1 MSDRSFALVRMLV
14 ASLCVVTLAVLH
26 LSLARAEDS
35 DKTLLLVA
43 KRALKDPLYSSTILL
58 AKPMPDGT
66 HVGFILNRP
75 TTMKLGEAFPEHEAS
90 KRIADPIFLGGPAD
104 VNLVFAVVAG
114 HDRSRDDGSRDDSLL
129 LTPELS
135 LAYSGGTVDRIIE
148 SESDRARFFLGLVVW
163 RSGQLDDELK
173 RGLWHVKEPEAKLV
187 LRKKTDGLWDELVR
201 ESEVKAEM
209 I

>member
-1 MSDRSFALVRMLV
+1 MLF
-14 ASLCVVTLAVLH
+14 ASLCVLTLAVLH

-58 AKPMPDGT
+58 AKPLPDGT

-75 TTMKLGEAFPEHEAS
+75 TNVKLGEIFPEHEPS
-90 KRIADPIFLGGPAD
+90 KKIADPLFLGGPAD
-104 VNLVFAVVAG
+104 VNLVFAVVAN
-114 HDRSRDDGSRDDSLL
+114 HDGSRDDSML

-135 LAYSGGTVDRIIE
+135 LAYSGGTVDRVIE
-148 SESDRARFFLGLVVW
+148 SESERARFFMGLVVW
-163 RSGQLDDELK
+163 RPGQLDEELK
-173 RGLWHVKEPEAKLV
+173 RGLWHVQEPEAKLV

-201 ESEVKAEM
+201 QSEARAEM

>member
-1 MSDRSFALVRMLV
+1 MLV
-14 ASLCVVTLAVLH
+14 ASLCAVTLAVLH
-26 LSLARAEDS
+26 LSLARADDS
-35 DKTLLLVA
+35 DKTVLLVA

-75 TTMKLGEAFPEHEAS
+75 TTVKLGEMFPEHEPS
-90 KRIADPIFLGGPAD
+90 KKIADPLFLGGPAD
-104 VNLVFAVVAG
+104 VNLVFAVVAD
-114 HDRSRDDGSRDDSLL
+114 HDGSRDDSLL

-148 SESDRARFFLGLVVW
+148 SESDRARFFVGLVVW

-201 ESEVKAEM
+201 ESEIKSEM

>member
-1 MSDRSFALVRMLV
+1 MLF
-14 ASLCVVTLAVLH
+14 ASLCVLTLAVLH

-35 DKTLLLVA
+35 DKSLLLVA

-58 AKPMPDGT
+58 AKPLPNGT

-75 TTMKLGEAFPEHEAS
+75 TNVKLGEMFPEHEPS
-90 KRIADPIFLGGPAD
+90 KKIADPLFLGGPAD
-104 VNLVFAVVAG
+104 VNLVFAVVEN
-114 HDRSRDDGSRDDSLL
+114 HDGSRDDSLL

-135 LAYSGGTVDRIIE
+135 LAYSGRTVDRVIE
-148 SESDRARFFLGLVVW
+148 SESERARFFMGLVVW
-163 RSGQLDDELK
+163 RPGQLDEELK
-173 RGLWHVKEPEAKLV
+173 RGLWHVQEPEAKLV

-201 ESEVKAEM
+201 QSEAKAEM

>member
-1 MSDRSFALVRMLV
+1 MSDRSLALVRMLV
-14 ASLCVVTLAVLH
+14 ASLPALTLAVLVQ
-26 LSLARAEDS
+26 SMARAEDT
-35 DKTLLLVA
+35 DKTVLLVA

-58 AKPMPDGT
+58 AKPMPNGA

-75 TTMKLGEAFPEHEAS
+75 TTVKLGEMFPEHEPS
-90 KRIADPIFLGGPAD
+90 KKIADPLFLGGPAD
-104 VNLVFAVVAG
+104 VNLVFAVVAD
-114 HDRSRDDGSRDDSLL
+114 HDGSSDDSLL

-148 SESDRARFFLGLVVW
+148 SESDRARFFVGLVVW
-163 RSGQLDDELK
+163 RPGQLDEELK

-187 LRKKTDGLWDELVR
+187 LRKKMDGLWDELVR
-201 ESEVKAEM
+201 ESEAKAEM

>member
-1 MSDRSFALVRMLV
+1 MSDRSLALVRMLV
-14 ASLCVVTLAVLH
+14 ASLCAVTLAVLH

-58 AKPMPDGT
+58 AKPMPNGT

-75 TTMKLGEAFPEHEAS
+75 TTMKLGEMFPEHEPS
-90 KRIADPIFLGGPAD
+90 KKIADPLFLGGPAD
-104 VNLVFAVVAG
+104 VNLVFAVVAD
-114 HDRSRDDGSRDDSLL
+114 HDGSRDDSLL

-148 SESDRARFFLGLVVW
+148 SESDRARFFVGLVVW

-201 ESEVKAEM
+201 ESEIKSEM

>member
-1 MSDRSFALVRMLV
+1 MSDRSLALVRMLF
-14 ASLCVVTLAVLH
+14 ASLCVVTLAVLQ

-58 AKPMPDGT
+58 AKPMPNGT

-75 TTMKLGEAFPEHEAS
+75 TTMKLGEMFPEHAPS
-90 KRIADPIFLGGPAD
+90 KKIADPLFLGGPAD
-104 VNLVFAVVAG
+104 VNLVFAVVAD
-114 HDRSRDDGSRDDSLL
+114 HDGSRDDSLL

-148 SESDRARFFLGLVVW
+148 SESDRARFFVGLVVW

>member
-1 MSDRSFALVRMLV
+1 MSDRSLALVRMLV

-26 LSLARAEDS
+26 LSLARADDS

-58 AKPMPDGT
+58 AKPMPNGT

-75 TTMKLGEAFPEHEAS
+75 TTMKLGEMFPEHEPS
-90 KRIADPIFLGGPAD
+90 KKIADPLFLGGPAD
-104 VNLVFAVVAG
+104 VNLVFAVVAN
-114 HDRSRDDGSRDDSLL
+114 HDGSRDDSLL

-148 SESDRARFFLGLVVW
+148 SEADRARFFVGLVVW

-201 ESEVKAEM
+201 ESEIKSEM

>member
-1 MSDRSFALVRMLV
+1 MLV
-14 ASLCVVTLAVLH
+14 ASLCVLTLAVLH

-58 AKPMPDGT
+58 AKPMPNGT

-75 TTMKLGEAFPEHEAS
+75 TTMKLGEMFPEHEPS
-90 KRIADPIFLGGPAD
+90 KKIADPLFLGGPAD
-104 VNLVFAVVAG
+104 VNLVFALVEN
-114 HDRSRDDGSRDDSLL
+114 HDGSRDDSLL

-148 SESDRARFFLGLVVW
+148 SEADRARFFVGLVVW
-163 RSGQLDDELK
+163 RPGQLDEELK

-201 ESEVKAEM
+201 ESEIKSEM

>member
-1 MSDRSFALVRMLV
+1 MSDRSLALVRMLV
-14 ASLCVVTLAVLH
+14 ASLCVLTLAVLYQ
-26 LSLARAEDS
+26 SMARAEDS
-35 DKTLLLVA
+35 DKPMLLVA

-58 AKPMPDGT
+58 AKPMPNGA

-75 TTMKLGEAFPEHEAS
+75 TTLKLGEMFPEHEPS
-90 KRIADPIFLGGPAD
+90 KKIADPLFLGGPAD
-104 VNLVFAVVAG
+104 VNLVFALVVN
-114 HDRSRDDGSRDDSLL
+114 HDGSRDDSVL

-148 SESDRARFFLGLVVW
+148 SESDRARFFVGLVVW
-163 RSGQLDDELK
+163 RPGQLDEELK
-173 RGLWHVKEPEAKLV
+173 RGLWYVQEPEANLV
-187 LRKKTDGLWDELVR
+187 LRKKTDGLWDELVH

>member
-1 MSDRSFALVRMLV
+1 MTVRNLALVRMLF
-14 ASLCVVTLAVLH
+14 ASLCVLTLAVLH

-58 AKPMPDGT
+58 AKPLPDGT

-75 TTMKLGEAFPEHEAS
+75 TNVKLGEIFPEHEPS
-90 KRIADPIFLGGPAD
+90 KKIADPLFLGGPAD
-104 VNLVFAVVAG
+104 VNLVFAVVAN
-114 HDRSRDDGSRDDSLL
+114 HDGSRDDSML

-135 LAYSGGTVDRIIE
+135 LAYSGGTVDRVIE
-148 SESDRARFFLGLVVW
+148 SESERARFFMGLVVW
-163 RSGQLDDELK
+163 RPGQLDEELK
-173 RGLWHVKEPEAKLV
+173 RGLWHVQEPEAKLV

-201 ESEVKAEM
+201 QSEARAEM

>member
-1 MSDRSFALVRMLV
+1 MLV

-35 DKTLLLVA
+35 DKTVLLVA
-43 KRALKDPLYSSTILL
+43 KRALKDPLYRSTILL
-58 AKPMPDGT
+58 AKPMPNGA

-75 TTMKLGEAFPEHEAS
+75 TTVKLGEMFPEHEPS
-90 KRIADPIFLGGPAD
+90 KKIADPLFLGGPAD
-104 VNLVFAVVAG
+104 VNLVFAVVAN
-114 HDRSRDDGSRDDSLL
+114 HDGSRDDSML

-135 LAYSGGTVDRIIE
+135 LAYSGRTVDRIIE
-148 SESDRARFFLGLVVW
+148 SESDRARFFAGLVVW
-163 RSGQLDDELK
+163 RPGQLDEELK
-173 RGLWHVKEPEAKLV
+173 RGLWHVQEPEAKLV

>member
-1 MSDRSFALVRMLV
+1 MSDRSLALVRMLV

-26 LSLARAEDS
+26 LSLARADDS
-35 DKTLLLVA
+35 DKTVLLVA

-75 TTMKLGEAFPEHEAS
+75 TTVKLGEMFPEHEPS
-90 KRIADPIFLGGPAD
+90 KRIADPLFLGGPAD
-104 VNLVFAVVAG
+104 VNLVFAVVAD
-114 HDRSRDDGSRDDSLL
+114 HDGSRDDSLL

-148 SESDRARFFLGLVVW
+148 SESDRARFFVGLVVW
-163 RSGQLDDELK
+163 RPGQLDEELK

-201 ESEVKAEM
+201 ESEIKSEM

>member
-1 MSDRSFALVRMLV
+1 MLF

-35 DKTLLLVA
+35 DKSLLLVA

-58 AKPMPDGT
+58 AKPLPNGT

-75 TTMKLGEAFPEHEAS
+75 TNVKLGEMFPEHEPS
-90 KRIADPIFLGGPAD
+90 KKIADPLFLGGPAD
-104 VNLVFAVVAG
+104 VNLVFAVVEN
-114 HDRSRDDGSRDDSLL
+114 HDGSRDDSLL

-135 LAYSGGTVDRIIE
+135 LAYSGRTVDRVIE
-148 SESDRARFFLGLVVW
+148 SESERARFFMGLVVW
-163 RSGQLDDELK
+163 RPGQLDEELK
-173 RGLWHVKEPEAKLV
+173 RGLWHVQEPEAKLV

-201 ESEVKAEM
+201 QSEAKAEM

>member
-1 MSDRSFALVRMLV
+1 MLF
-14 ASLCVVTLAVLH
+14 ASLCAVTLAVLH
-26 LSLARAEDS
+26 LSLARADES
-35 DKTLLLVA
+35 DKTVLLVA

-58 AKPMPDGT
+58 AKPMPNGT

-104 VNLVFAVVAG
+104 VNLVFAVVAD
-114 HDRSRDDGSRDDSLL
+114 HDGSRDDSLL

-148 SESDRARFFLGLVVW
+148 SEADRARFFLGLVVW
-163 RSGQLDDELK
+163 RAGQLDDELK

-187 LRKKTDGLWDELVR
+187 LRKETDGLWDELVR
-201 ESEVKAEM
+201 ESEIKSEM

>member
-1 MSDRSFALVRMLV
+1 MSDRNLALVRMLV
-14 ASLCVVTLAVLH
+14 ASLCVLTLAVLH

-35 DKTLLLVA
+35 DKTVLLVA

-58 AKPMPDGT
+58 AKPMPNGA

-75 TTMKLGEAFPEHEAS
+75 TTVKLGEMFPEHEPS
-90 KRIADPIFLGGPAD
+90 KKIADPLFLGGPAD
-104 VNLVFAVVAG
+104 VNLVFAVVAN
-114 HDRSRDDGSRDDSLL
+114 HDGSRDDSLL

-148 SESDRARFFLGLVVW
+148 SESDRARFFVGLVVW
-163 RSGQLDDELK
+163 RPGQLDEELK

-201 ESEVKAEM
+201 ESEIKSEM

>member
-1 MSDRSFALVRMLV
+1 MSDRNLALVRMLF
-14 ASLCVVTLAVLH
+14 ASLCVLTLAVLH

-43 KRALKDPLYSSTILL
+43 KRALKDPLYSATILL
-58 AKPMPDGT
+58 AKPMPNGT

-75 TTMKLGEAFPEHEAS
+75 TNVKLGEMFPEHEPS
-90 KRIADPIFLGGPAD
+90 KKIADPLFLGGPAD
-104 VNLVFAVVAG
+104 VNLVFAVVAN
-114 HDRSRDDGSRDDSLL
+114 HDGSRDDSLL

-148 SESDRARFFLGLVVW
+148 SESERARFFVGLVVW
-163 RSGQLDDELK
+163 RPGQLDDELK

-201 ESEVKAEM
+201 ESEVKADM

>member
-1 MSDRSFALVRMLV
+1 MSDRNLALVRMLF
-14 ASLCVVTLAVLH
+14 ASLCVLTLAVLH

-58 AKPMPDGT
+58 AKPMPNGT

-104 VNLVFAVVAG
+104 VNLVFAVVAD
-114 HDRSRDDGSRDDSLL
+114 HDGSRDDSLL

-148 SESDRARFFLGLVVW
+148 SEADRARFFLGLVVW
-163 RSGQLDDELK
+163 RAGQLDDELK

-187 LRKKTDGLWDELVR
+187 LRKETDGLWDELVR
-201 ESEVKAEM
+201 ESEVKSEM

>member
-1 MSDRSFALVRMLV
+1 MSDRNLVLVRMLI
-14 ASLCVVTLAVLH
+14 ASLCVLTLAVLH

-43 KRALKDPLYSSTILL
+43 KRALKHPLYSSTILL
-58 AKPMPDGT
+58 AKPMPNGA

-75 TTMKLGEAFPEHEAS
+75 TTMKLGEMFPEHEPS
-90 KRIADPIFLGGPAD
+90 KKIADPLFLGGPAD
-104 VNLVFAVVAG
+104 VNLVFAVVAN
-114 HDRSRDDGSRDDSLL
+114 HDGSRDDSLL

-148 SESDRARFFLGLVVW
+148 SESDRARFFVGLVVW
-163 RSGQLDDELK
+163 RPGQLDEELK

-201 ESEVKAEM
+201 ESEVSAKM

>member
-1 MSDRSFALVRMLV
+1 MSDRNLALVRMLF
-14 ASLCVVTLAVLH
+14 ASLCVLTLAVLH

-35 DKTLLLVA
+35 DKSLLLVA

-58 AKPMPDGT
+58 AKPLPNGT

-75 TTMKLGEAFPEHEAS
+75 TNVKLGEMFPEHEPS
-90 KRIADPIFLGGPAD
+90 KKIADPLFLGGPAD
-104 VNLVFAVVAG
+104 VNLVFAVVEN
-114 HDRSRDDGSRDDSLL
+114 HDGSRDDSLL

-135 LAYSGGTVDRIIE
+135 LAYSGRTVDRVIE
-148 SESDRARFFLGLVVW
+148 SESERARFFMGLVVW
-163 RSGQLDDELK
+163 RPGQLDEELK
-173 RGLWHVKEPEAKLV
+173 RGLWHVQEPEAKLV

-201 ESEVKAEM
+201 QSEAKAEM

>member
-1 MSDRSFALVRMLV
+1 MSDRSLALVRMLV
-14 ASLCVVTLAVLH
+14 ASLCVLTLAVLH

-58 AKPMPDGT
+58 AKPMPNGT

-75 TTMKLGEAFPEHEAS
+75 TTMKLGEMFPEHEPS
-90 KRIADPIFLGGPAD
+90 KKIADPLFLGGPAD
-104 VNLVFAVVAG
+104 VNLVFAVVAD
-114 HDRSRDDGSRDDSLL
+114 HDGSRDDSLL

-148 SESDRARFFLGLVVW
+148 SESDRARFFVGLVVW
-163 RSGQLDDELK
+163 RPGQLDDELK

-201 ESEVKAEM
+201 ESEIKSEM

>member
-1 MSDRSFALVRMLV
+1 MLF
-14 ASLCVVTLAVLH
+14 ASLCVLTLAVLH

-58 AKPMPDGT
+58 AKPLPDGT

-75 TTMKLGEAFPEHEAS
+75 TNVKLGEIFPEHEPS
-90 KRIADPIFLGGPAD
+90 KKIADPLFLGGPAD
-104 VNLVFAVVAG
+104 VNLVFAVVAN
-114 HDRSRDDGSRDDSLL
+114 HDGSRDDSML

-135 LAYSGGTVDRIIE
+135 LAYSGGTVDRVIE
-148 SESDRARFFLGLVVW
+148 SESERARFFMGLVVW
-163 RSGQLDDELK
+163 RPGQLDEELK
-173 RGLWHVKEPEAKLV
+173 RGLWHVQEPEAKLV

-201 ESEVKAEM
+201 QSEARADM

>member
-1 MSDRSFALVRMLV
+1 MSDRSLALVRMLV
-14 ASLCVVTLAVLH
+14 ASLPALTLAVLVQ
-26 LSLARAEDS
+26 SMARAEDT
-35 DKTLLLVA
+35 DKTVLLVA

-58 AKPMPDGT
+58 AKPMPNGT

-75 TTMKLGEAFPEHEAS
+75 TTVKLGEMFPEHEPS
-90 KRIADPIFLGGPAD
+90 KKIADPLFLGGPAD
-104 VNLVFAVVAG
+104 VNLVFAVVAD
-114 HDRSRDDGSRDDSLL
+114 HDGSRDDSLL

-148 SESDRARFFLGLVVW
+148 SESDRARFFVGLVVW
-163 RSGQLDDELK
+163 RPGQLDEELK

>member
-1 MSDRSFALVRMLV
+1 MTVRNLALVRMLF
-14 ASLCVVTLAVLH
+14 ASLCVLTLAVLH

-58 AKPMPDGT
+58 AKPLPDGT

-75 TTMKLGEAFPEHEAS
+75 TNVKLGEIFPEHEPS
-90 KRIADPIFLGGPAD
+90 KKIADPLFLGGPAD
-104 VNLVFAVVAG
+104 VNLVFAVVAN
-114 HDRSRDDGSRDDSLL
+114 HDGSRDDSML

-135 LAYSGGTVDRIIE
+135 LAYSGGTVDRVIE
-148 SESDRARFFLGLVVW
+148 SESERARFFMGLVVW
-163 RSGQLDDELK
+163 RPGQLDEELK

-201 ESEVKAEM
+201 ESEAKAEM

>member
-35 DKTLLLVA
+35 DKTVLLVA

-75 TTMKLGEAFPEHEAS
+75 TTVKLGEMFPEHEPS
-90 KRIADPIFLGGPAD
+90 KKIADPLFLGGPAD
-104 VNLVFAVVAG
+104 VNLVFAVVAD
-114 HDRSRDDGSRDDSLL
+114 HDGSRDDSLL

-148 SESDRARFFLGLVVW
+148 SESDRARFFVGLVVW
-163 RSGQLDDELK
+163 RPGQLDEELK

-187 LRKKTDGLWDELVR
+187 LRKETDGLWDELVR
-201 ESEVKAEM
+201 ESEVKSGM

>member
-1 MSDRSFALVRMLV
+1 MSDRSLALVRMLV
-14 ASLCVVTLAVLH
+14 ASLCVLTLAVLH
-26 LSLARAEDS
+26 LSLARADDS
-35 DKTLLLVA
+35 DKTVLLVA

-58 AKPMPDGT
+58 AKPMPNGT

-75 TTMKLGEAFPEHEAS
+75 TTVKLGEMFPEHEPS
-90 KRIADPIFLGGPAD
+90 KRIADPLFLGGPAD
-104 VNLVFAVVAG
+104 VNLVFAVVAD
-114 HDRSRDDGSRDDSLL
+114 HDGSRDDSLL

-148 SESDRARFFLGLVVW
+148 SESDRARFFVGLVVW
-163 RSGQLDDELK
+163 RPGQLDEELK

-201 ESEVKAEM
+201 ESEIKSEM

>member
-1 MSDRSFALVRMLV
+1 MSDRSLALVRMLV
-14 ASLCVVTLAVLH
+14 ASLPALTLAVLVQ
-26 LSLARAEDS
+26 SMARAEDT
-35 DKTLLLVA
+35 DKTVLLVA

-58 AKPMPDGT
+58 AKPMPNGA

-75 TTMKLGEAFPEHEAS
+75 TTVKLGEMFPEHEPS
-90 KRIADPIFLGGPAD
+90 KKIADPLFLGGPAD
-104 VNLVFAVVAG
+104 VNLVFAVVAD
-114 HDRSRDDGSRDDSLL
+114 HDGSRDDSLL

-148 SESDRARFFLGLVVW
+148 SESDRARFFVGLVVW

-187 LRKKTDGLWDELVR
+187 LRKKMDGLWDELVR
-201 ESEVKAEM
+201 ESEAKAEM

>member
-1 MSDRSFALVRMLV
+1 MSDRNLALVRMLV

-35 DKTLLLVA
+35 DKTVLLVA

-58 AKPMPDGT
+58 AKPMPNGA

-75 TTMKLGEAFPEHEAS
+75 TTVKLGEMFPEHEPS
-90 KRIADPIFLGGPAD
+90 KKIADPLFLGGPAD
-104 VNLVFAVVAG
+104 VNLVFAVVAN
-114 HDRSRDDGSRDDSLL
+114 HDGSRDDSLL

-148 SESDRARFFLGLVVW
+148 SESDRARFFVGLVVW
-163 RSGQLDDELK
+163 RPGQLDEELK
-173 RGLWHVKEPEAKLV
+173 RGLWHVQEPEAKLV

>member
-1 MSDRSFALVRMLV
+1 MLF
-14 ASLCVVTLAVLH
+14 ASLCVLTLAVLH

-35 DKTLLLVA
+35 DKSLLLVA

-58 AKPMPDGT
+58 AKPLPNGT

-75 TTMKLGEAFPEHEAS
+75 TNVKLGEMFPEHEPS
-90 KRIADPIFLGGPAD
+90 KKIVDPLFLGGPAD
-104 VNLVFAVVAG
+104 VNLVFAVVEN
-114 HDRSRDDGSRDDSLL
+114 HDGSRDDSLL

-135 LAYSGGTVDRIIE
+135 LAYSGRTVDRVIE
-148 SESDRARFFLGLVVW
+148 SESERARFFMGLVVW
-163 RSGQLDDELK
+163 RPGQLDEELK
-173 RGLWHVKEPEAKLV
+173 RGLWHVQEPEAKLV

-201 ESEVKAEM
+201 QSEAKAEM

>member
-1 MSDRSFALVRMLV
+1 MSDRNLALVRMLF

-35 DKTLLLVA
+35 DKSLLLVA

-58 AKPMPDGT
+58 AKPLPNGT

-75 TTMKLGEAFPEHEAS
+75 TNVKLGEMFPEHEPS
-90 KRIADPIFLGGPAD
+90 KKIADPLFLGGPAD
-104 VNLVFAVVAG
+104 VNLVFAVVEN
-114 HDRSRDDGSRDDSLL
+114 HDGSRDDSLL

-135 LAYSGGTVDRIIE
+135 LAYSGRTVDRVIE
-148 SESDRARFFLGLVVW
+148 SESERARFFMGLVVW
-163 RSGQLDDELK
+163 RPGQLAEELK
-173 RGLWHVKEPEAKLV
+173 RGLWHVQEPDAKLV

-201 ESEVKAEM
+201 QSEAKAEM

>member
-1 MSDRSFALVRMLV
+1 MSDRNLALVRMLV

-26 LSLARAEDS
+26 LSLARAGDS

-58 AKPMPDGT
+58 AKPMPNGT

-75 TTMKLGEAFPEHEAS
+75 TTVKLGEIFPEHEPS
-90 KRIADPIFLGGPAD
+90 KKIADPLFLGGPAD
-104 VNLVFAVVAG
+104 VNLVFAVVAN
-114 HDRSRDDGSRDDSLL
+114 HDGSRDDSML

-135 LAYSGGTVDRIIE
+135 LAYSGGTVDRVIE
-148 SESDRARFFLGLVVW
+148 SESDRARFFMGLVVW
-163 RSGQLDDELK
+163 RPGQLDEELK
-173 RGLWHVKEPEAKLV
+173 RGLWHVQEPAAKLV

-201 ESEVKAEM
+201 ESEVKSEM